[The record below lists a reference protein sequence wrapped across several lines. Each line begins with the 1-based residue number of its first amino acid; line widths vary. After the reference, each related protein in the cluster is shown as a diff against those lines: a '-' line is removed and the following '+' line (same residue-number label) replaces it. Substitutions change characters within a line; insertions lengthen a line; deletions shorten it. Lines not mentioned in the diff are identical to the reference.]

1 MPEHAAPEPLMPL
14 LIARKPGG
22 KPLEVLIDE
31 ATGERLLRDIAV
43 ALAGIRAAKAAVLA
57 MTAPA
62 PPPGVHPYERFGVYS
77 PCALTWDNGEGDRWM
92 CSLPPAHGGQHE
104 AWISGGTAPL
114 AVLAVTP
121 PGEAVDATIH
131 EEWCDGGHDDAAPCP
146 PDAALPNDRG
156 DAGYGTPPTVLD
168 DPTERPAPS
177 ASDEVRAAMLD
188 ELRSRP
194 GYPHGGGRAQMAAQ
208 RAMDEQQVDA
218 AIADGLPANTR
229 YCPDGPTVEHGP
241 CARLAGHPVPHRDIH
256 GSEWFPGGGT
266 RAPEGQCGEA
276 WPADPAL
283 TCFREPGHHGQH
295 AAAPDGERQT
305 RTWPNANDDSVLGE
319 PDEQMP
325 VSYLPLRRAAL
336 IGGGA

>member
-1 MPEHAAPEPLMPL
+1 MTAPEPLMPL

-43 ALAGIRAAKAAVLA
+43 ALEGIRAAKRVMAV
-57 MTAPA
+57 MME
-62 PPPGVHPYERFGVYS
+62 PP
-77 PCALTWDNGEGDRWM
+77 
-92 CSLPPAHGGQHE
+92 LPPSVVFEPAFCGQRYFDGD
-104 AWISGGTAPL
+104 AWQDCAEP
-114 AVLAVTP
+114 A
-121 PGEAVDATIH
+121 
-131 EEWCDGGHDDAAPCP
+131 GHDGLHGDQP
-146 PDAALPNDRG
+146 PDASADSGEL
-156 DAGYGTPPTVLD
+156 
-168 DPTERPAPS
+168 PAPS

-266 RAPEGQCGEA
+266 RAPE
-276 WPADPAL
+276 D
-283 TCFREPGHHGQH
+283 
-295 AAAPDGERQT
+295 D
-305 RTWPNANDDSVLGE
+305 DDSFPSCARHGCKHLESRHDDGHGGCTFPGCTCEAYDPHDE
-319 PDEQMP
+319 PDEPMP
-325 VSYLPLRRAAL
+325 VSFLPLNRAAL